1 MEGILS
7 DIRSNG
13 IFVFI
18 YRNTVDPAALAIHFK
33 EKTFIYIYI
42 MLLKFRLGA
51 LYIYMW
57 LKPKQLVLTRWLPGS
72 LTEVAQIDPLV
83 IPLQVKEFIQ
93 PFPVPSTFNQCISSD
108 RYDHNRTENCLN
120 YLRWEHIY
128 KRLEIKCE
136 DLFPMGLPDF
146 RILSGDK
153 GPPKGPI
160 PGQMPP
166 YAAWD
171 AGSLG
176 GPANTYTGYPGK
188 LVYKVYIYIN
198 AVCQAVLGAM
208 YMQTFLTPMN

>member
-1 MEGILS
+1 
-7 DIRSNG
+7 
-13 IFVFI
+13 
-18 YRNTVDPAALAIHFK
+18 
-33 EKTFIYIYI
+33 
-42 MLLKFRLGA
+42 
-51 LYIYMW
+51 
-57 LKPKQLVLTRWLPGS
+57 
-72 LTEVAQIDPLV
+72 
-83 IPLQVKEFIQ
+83 
-93 PFPVPSTFNQCISSD
+93 
-108 RYDHNRTENCLN
+108 
-120 YLRWEHIY
+120 
-128 KRLEIKCE
+128 
-136 DLFPMGLPDF
+136 MGLPDF

-198 AVCQAVLGAM
+198 AVSQAVLGAM